1 MIPASAVSDT
11 EFIPMPMNN
20 PSIATHF
27 ARKALDVADIDPD
40 ERELISGFF
49 RNTWLIDALAALTVM
64 HSGHLIRDEE
74 YTKANELMLE
84 WAGETDFFHGELSQH
99 IRSRFMAIIVM
110 TAALILH
117 HQDTIAR
124 N

>member
-1 MIPASAVSDT
+1 
-11 EFIPMPMNN
+11 MNN
-20 PSIATHF
+20 PSLALCF
-27 ARKALDVADIDPD
+27 GRKALDAADIDAD

-49 RNTWLIDALAALTVM
+49 RNTWLIDALTALTVM
-64 HSGHLIRDEE
+64 HSGYLIRDEE
-74 YTKANELMLE
+74 YNKANELMLD
-84 WAGETDFFHGELSQH
+84 WASETDFFHGELSQH

-110 TAALILH
+110 TAAQILH